1 MDVNTDLDHNIESH
15 YEYTASKSHN
25 LMILKARVLNNM
37 RQLEGWCSNEK
48 ASILIDIIAELK
60 PETIVEIGVWGGKSL
75 IPMAYALNYNGKG
88 KIYGVDPW
96 STQES
101 AEGMDG
107 VNHTWWSSVDHV
119 KILKGLQVKIQEF
132 HLQDQIVLIRT
143 TSEHCPVISD
153 IDILHIDG
161 NHSDKA
167 SFLDVIKW
175 VPLVKSGGLIIFDDV
190 NWATT
195 NRATAW
201 LNENCIKIAEY
212 KGDNIWGI
220 WAKP

>member
-1 MDVNTDLDHNIESH
+1 MDANTEFNSNIDSH
-15 YEYTASKSHN
+15 YEVVQSKSHD
-25 LMILKARVLNNM
+25 LVVLKATVLKNM

-48 ASILIDIIAELK
+48 ASILIDIIAELQ

-75 IPMAYALNYNGKG
+75 IPMAYALKYNGKG
-88 KIYGVDPW
+88 TIYGIDPW

-107 VNHTWWSSVDHV
+107 ANHTWWSSVDHI
-119 KILKGLQVKIQEF
+119 KILKGLKSKIGEF
-132 HLQDQIVLIRT
+132 ELQKEIVLIRS
-143 TSEHCPVISD
+143 TSENCPD
-153 IDILHIDG
+153 IPNINILHIDG

-167 SFLDVIKW
+167 SYLDVIKW
-175 VPLVKSGGLIIFDDV
+175 VPLVQSGGLIIFDDV

-201 LNENCIKIAEY
+201 LNENCIKVAEY
-212 KGDNIWGI
+212 SGDNIWGI